1 MDAEGARTRATKVKA
16 DAKRVIVVGAGPVG
30 LVTAL
35 AIAQQDIPVL
45 VLEAEPELF
54 KDLRAGS
61 FHPPSLEVLAPL
73 GLTKVLLEAGIVVPR
88 WQFRD
93 RSEGVIGVFE
103 LSLLKD
109 ETSYPMRLHLE
120 QHKFTPIVHD
130 MLCRFPHAEVRF
142 STRVSDLEQT
152 GDRVKVRADTPDGVE
167 EFEAHWVI
175 GTDGGRSVV
184 RKACGI
190 EFEGHT
196 YPERFALVSTPFD
209 LGSLGYTETAYIAH
223 PDDWCAVFHLPDEGP
238 PGLWRFLYGCRE
250 NESEEE
256 AVSDEVVQKRL
267 QAFIPN
273 SRPYETKHR
282 TFYRVHQRVAKTFRI
297 GRVLLAGDA
306 AHLNNPIGG
315 FGMNAGLQDAGN
327 LAEKLGRVW
336 RGEADDSLLDRYVR
350 QRRTVNIEYVQE
362 VSIRNKRTLEERDP
376 AVRRKRLE
384 EYRRAAQTPAL
395 AKEILMKSSMIASM
409 RRANAIE

>member
-1 MDAEGARTRATKVKA
+1 MGVDRRRALAA
-16 DAKRVIVVGAGPVG
+16 DKKGSADRVVVVGAGPVG
-30 LVTAL
+30 LVCAL
-35 AIAQQDIPVL
+35 ALALQDIPVL
-45 VLEAEPELF
+45 VLESEPELF

-73 GLTKVLLEAGIVVPR
+73 GVTKVLLETGIVVPR

-93 RSEGVIGVFE
+93 RTEGVIGVFE

-109 ETSYPMRLHLE
+109 ETPYPMRLHLE
-120 QHKFTPIVHD
+120 QHKFTPIVHE
-130 MLCRFPHAEVRF
+130 MLRGIPHAEVRF
-142 STRVSDLEQT
+142 STRVTGLEQAGEQVT
-152 GDRVKVRADTPDGVE
+152 LRADTPDGVE
-167 EFEAHWVI
+167 EFGARWVI
-175 GTDGGRSVV
+175 GADGGHSVV

-190 EFEGHT
+190 EFEGYT
-196 YPERFALVSTPFD
+196 YPERFALVSTPSD
-209 LGSLGYTETAYIAH
+209 LGALGFTETAYIAH
-223 PDDWCAVFHLPDEGP
+223 PDDWCAVFHLPDDGP

-250 NESEEE
+250 RESEEE
-256 AVSDEVVQKRL
+256 ALSDDVVQKRL
-267 QAFIPN
+267 QAFIPAAQ
-273 SRPYETKHR
+273 PYETKHR
-282 TFYRVHQRVAKTFRI
+282 TIYRVHQRVAKTFRV

-327 LAEKLGRVW
+327 LAEKLAKVW
-336 RGEADDSLLDRYVR
+336 RGEADESLLDRYVR
-350 QRRTVNIEYVQE
+350 QRRTANVEYVQE

-384 EYRRAAQTPAL
+384 EYRHAAQTPAL

-409 RRANAIE
+409 RRANAIQ